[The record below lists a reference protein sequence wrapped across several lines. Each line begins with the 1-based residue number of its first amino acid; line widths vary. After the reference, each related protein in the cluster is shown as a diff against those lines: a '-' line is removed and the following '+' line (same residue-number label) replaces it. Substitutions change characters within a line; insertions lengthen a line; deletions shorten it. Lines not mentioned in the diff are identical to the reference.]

1 MPPAIS
7 VNTGCLCHQSLQILP
22 KVSPEAVQDRS
33 RMPVIKSS
41 VTTVAPKVVPLEGTQ
56 DEKALDI
63 GQDS

>member
-1 MPPAIS
+1 MAPAIS
-7 VNTGCLCHQSLQILP
+7 VNTGCLCRQSLQTPP
-22 KVSPEAVQDRS
+22 KVSPEAVQDGS

-41 VTTVAPKVVPLEGTQ
+41 VTTIAPKMVPLEGTQ